1 MTHVFVTG
9 GAGYIG
15 SHTCVELL
23 DAGYEVTVF
32 DNFCNSQ
39 PEALARVQRITGKA
53 PHLVRGDMRDRAA
66 LIAAL
71 RQSGATAVI
80 HFAGLKAVG
89 ESVQQPLAYYDNNV
103 VGTVRLLEAMTECG
117 VKTLVFSSSAT
128 VYGDAQR
135 LPLTEDHPLSATNPY
150 GQTKLVIE
158 NMLRDLYASDPS
170 WRISLLRYFNPIGA
184 HASGLIGE
192 DPQGTPNNLLPF
204 VAQVA
209 VGRRAFLNVW
219 GDDYAT
225 PDGTGVRDYIH
236 VVDLALGHLKA
247 LERLQQHA
255 ECHTVNLG
263 TGIGYSV
270 LDMVRAFEQAGGKP
284 VPYRIAP
291 RRVGDIAVCYAD
303 PALAL
308 SLLAWRAER
317 GLDAMCRDAWQ
328 WQSHN
333 PNGYDQPA
341 REFE

>member
-1 MTHVFVTG
+1 MTPVFITG

-23 DAGYEVTVF
+23 NAGYEVTVF

-39 PEALARVQRITGKA
+39 PEALARVERITGQA
-53 PHLVRGDMRDRAA
+53 PKLVQGDIRDRAA
-66 LIAAL
+66 LVAAL
-71 RQSGATAVI
+71 AQSGATAVI

-103 VGTVRLLEAMTECG
+103 VGTLRLLEAMSDCG

-128 VYGDAQR
+128 VYGDPQR
-135 LPLTEDHPLSATNPY
+135 LPLSEDHPLSSTNPY

-158 NMLRDLYASDPS
+158 NMLRDLHQSDPT
-170 WRISLLRYFNPIGA
+170 WRLSLLRYFNPVGA

-209 VGRRAFLNVW
+209 IGRREFLNVW

-247 LERLQQHA
+247 LERLQQHT
-255 ECHTVNLG
+255 ECQAINLG
-263 TGIGYSV
+263 TGVGYSV
-270 LDMVRAFEQAGGKP
+270 LDMVRAFEQASGQP
-284 VPYRIAP
+284 VPYQVAP
-291 RRVGDIAVCYAD
+291 RRAGDIAACYAD

-308 SLLAWRAER
+308 SLLGWRAER
-317 GLDAMCRDAWQ
+317 GLDAMCADAWR

-333 PNGYDQPA
+333 PQGYTPA
-341 REFE
+341 